1 MSSPLALG
9 ACSTLGD
16 FEDRAGKVP
25 APDIFLSL
33 RNSSYGMV
41 SFGSQETRAPDKTFG
56 LQCFRK
62 WDRSW
67 SPSQARVCLGPLHSS
82 GFVNGSDGYFMLS
95 RTSPF
100 DLRWLLWLPWLLLDL
115 LRPQLQTHL
124 TVAVRFR
131 APRSLIK
138 SQLALLSTSPFS
150 TSWNPSVHIAMLM
163 GTTQGPAPGSEE

>member
-1 MSSPLALG
+1 MAPTCVACDIFFLSPLIVFIAG
-9 ACSTLGD
+9 AGCLLHPWD

-82 GFVNGSDGYFMLS
+82 GFVNGSDGYFMLL

-100 DLRWLLWLPWLLLDL
+100 DLRWWLLWLPWLPWDL
-115 LRPQLQTHL
+115 LQPQLQTHL
-124 TVAVRFR
+124 PVAVRFR
-131 APRSLIK
+131 AP
-138 SQLALLSTSPFS
+138 
-150 TSWNPSVHIAMLM
+150 
-163 GTTQGPAPGSEE
+163 